1 VSGHAYG
8 GREHDEGVVDE
19 KCLLCALEEER
30 ALRQDNRRWAERA
43 EAQLAA
49 ATERAEQAEAA
60 AERELER
67 NAECLRHI
75 DKWVTNYGEAE
86 AQLAAAR
93 ELFERLSAAALPG
106 AAGGDNP

>member
-49 ATERAEQAEAA
+49 ATERADA
-60 AERELER
+60 AERAER
-67 NAECLRHI
+67 HVARAHR
-75 DKWVTNYGEAE
+75 EAE

-93 ELFERLSAAALPG
+93 EALTRCPACGLFAGAAPGEPSG
-106 AAGGDNP
+106 AAGRPPGEEKP